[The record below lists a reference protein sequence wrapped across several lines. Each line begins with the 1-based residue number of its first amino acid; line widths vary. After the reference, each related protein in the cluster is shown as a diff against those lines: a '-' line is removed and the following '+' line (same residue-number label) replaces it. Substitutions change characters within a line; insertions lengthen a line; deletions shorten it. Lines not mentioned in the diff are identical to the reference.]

1 MQINHSSGF
10 ILLEVLVAMSLI
22 SGVWINSIGIYQGLV
37 LRFIQQERK
46 QVLLRKTFD
55 DYEVAEHM
63 RISGNEEV
71 KQRNWKGKQKRNQQ
85 ANQAS
90 LANVSSILDQGLK
103 YDSSRVSRRNDPLR
117 STTKSTSTN

>member
-1 MQINHSSGF
+1 MHINHSTGF

-22 SGVWINSIGIYQGLV
+22 SGVWVSSIGIYQVLV
-37 LRFIQQERK
+37 LRLIQQERK

-55 DYEVAEHM
+55 DYEIAEHM

-71 KQRNWKGKQKRNQQ
+71 QQRNWKGKQKRNQQ
-85 ANQAS
+85 ANQANP
-90 LANVSSILDQGLK
+90 ANVSSILDQGLK
-103 YDSSRVSRRNDPLR
+103 HDPSRVSRWNDSLR

>member
-1 MQINHSSGF
+1 
-10 ILLEVLVAMSLI
+10 MSLI

-55 DYEVAEHM
+55 DYEIAEHM

-71 KQRNWKGKQKRNQQ
+71 QQRNWSGKNKRNQNTKQ
-85 ANQAS
+85 TNAS
-90 LANVSSILDQGLK
+90 NILDLGLK
-103 YDSSRVSRRNDPLR
+103 HDSSRVSRWNDSLR
-117 STTKSTSTN
+117 PPAKSTSTN

>member
-1 MQINHSSGF
+1 MHIKHSSGF

-22 SGVWINSIGIYQGLV
+22 SGVWVSSIGIYQVLV
-37 LRFIQQERK
+37 LRLIQQERK

-55 DYEVAEHM
+55 DYEIAEHM

-71 KQRNWKGKQKRNQQ
+71 QQRNWKGKQKRNQQ
-85 ANQAS
+85 TNQANP
-90 LANVSSILDQGLK
+90 ANVSSILDQGLK
-103 YDSSRVSRRNDPLR
+103 HDPSRVSRWNDSLR